1 MRCLKMERNNFIW
14 VLECCLL
21 SLDGVSKKDMISFGA
36 SEELAEMGIQ
46 LCNYLNN
53 KEVMCSVL

>member
-1 MRCLKMERNNFIW
+1 MERNNFIW